1 MARYRVLYYKI
12 KITMSFRK
20 TKTLTKPTTPA
31 KWQIP
36 TRHKYKA
43 GKDEY
48 YLEGELKERF
58 CKLFPKNSNRRMMTW
73 FGIGFSTLQRFKRE
87 LGLEKD
93 MKAIRKQQAKDV
105 KKTCERNGY
114 YASLRGKA
122 PSEACLEATR
132 RLRASGFQPMK
143 QLKANNPR
151 KYKQLL
157 RKKSEQRKELWHKE
171 RLRAFYGLERKTRLR
186 VPTIPLSYKASAQK
200 HAMIRYCNYFADPL
214 GDPHI
219 ICYDSETQRSAR
231 REATAAKHGLKVV
244 EADE

>member
-1 MARYRVLYYKI
+1 
-12 KITMSFRK
+12 MSFRN
-20 TKTLTKPTTPA
+20 TKTPNKPTTPA

-36 TRHKYKA
+36 TRPKYKA

-58 CKLFPKNSNRRMMTW
+58 YKLFPKNSNRRMMTW
-73 FGIGFSTLQRFKRE
+73 FGISYCTLQRFKRE

-93 MKAIRKQQAKDV
+93 MQSIRKQQAKDV
-105 KKTCERNGY
+105 KKICERNGY
-114 YASLRGKA
+114 YDSIRGRA
-122 PSEACLEATR
+122 PSEACMEGAR
-132 RLRASGFQPMK
+132 KLRAEGFHPMK

-151 KYKQLL
+151 KYKRVL

-171 RLRAFYGLERKTRLR
+171 RLRSTYGLERKTALR
-186 VPTIPLSYKASAQK
+186 IPIIPLSHKASSHK
-200 HAMIRYCNYFADPL
+200 HAMIKACNYFADPL
-214 GDPHI
+214 GDPHV

-231 REATAAKHGLKVV
+231 REATAARHGLKVV

>member
-1 MARYRVLYYKI
+1 
-12 KITMSFRK
+12 MSFNN
-20 TKTLTKPTTPA
+20 TKTPLKPTTPA
-31 KWQIP
+31 KWQAP
-36 TRHKYKA
+36 MRPHP
-43 GKDEY
+43 GMGVMEY

-87 LGLEKD
+87 FGLEKD
-93 MKAIRKQQAKDV
+93 MKSIIRQQAKDT
-105 KKTCERNGY
+105 KRICERNGY
-114 YASLRGKA
+114 YASIRGKA

-132 RLRASGFQPMK
+132 RLRAAGFHPIK

-151 KYKQLL
+151 KYKRLMQ
-157 RKKSEQRKELWHKE
+157 KKSEQRKELWHKE
-171 RLRAFYGLERKTRLR
+171 RLRAFYGLERQTKLC
-186 VPTIPLSYKASAQK
+186 IPDAPMSSRAASQK
-200 HAMIRYCNYFADPL
+200 HAMIKACNYFADPL

-219 ICYDSETQRSAR
+219 VCYDSDTQRSAR